1 MLKKALQFSGGKD
14 SLACLY
20 LLEPIWDELLVV
32 WGNTDAA
39 YPETI
44 ELMEKVKNLVPHFQE
59 VKSDQSSYIKNYG
72 FPSDVLTIRNTNF
85 GHIVHGTKGRK
96 FTDYLS
102 CCNANIWQPL
112 AKACEGMEVIYR
124 GQRLEDEKKSTVRSG
139 DVINGIEYIF
149 PIENWSTEQVKEYL
163 GDKIPEYY
171 KEENSSHDCWNCTAY
186 LSDNLERIAK
196 LPNEKK
202 EVVESV
208 LIDMRDAIKKDLN
221 QLDEVIDGIHY

>member
-20 LLEPIWDELLVV
+20 LLEPIWNELLVV
-32 WGNTDAA
+32 WGNTGAA
-39 YPETI
+39 YQETI

-59 VKSDQSSYIKNYG
+59 VKSDQPSYIESYG
-72 FPSDVLTIRNTNF
+72 FPSDVLAIRNTNF
-85 GHIVHGTKGRK
+85 GHIVHGTEGRK

-124 GQRLEDEKKSTVRSG
+124 GQRSEDEKKGPVKSG
-139 DVINGIEYIF
+139 DVINGIQYIF
-149 PIENWSTEQVKEYL
+149 PIENWSTEQVKKYL
-163 GDKIPEYY
+163 GEKLPEYY
-171 KEENSSHDCWNCTAY
+171 SQEKSSHDCWSCTAY
-186 LSDNLERIAK
+186 LEDNLERISK

-202 EVVESV
+202 EYVESV
-208 LIDMRDAIKKDLN
+208 LIDMRDAIKQDLN
-221 QLDEVIDGIHY
+221 QLDEVINGIHY

>member
-20 LLEPIWDELLVV
+20 LLKPIWDELLVV
-32 WGNTDAA
+32 WGNTGSA

-44 ELMEKVKNLVPHFQE
+44 KLMDKVRSLVPHFLE
-59 VKSDQSSYIKNYG
+59 VKSNQPDYIANYG
-72 FPSDVLTIRNTNF
+72 FPSDILTIRNTNF
-85 GHIVHGTKGRK
+85 GHIVHGTGGRK

-124 GQRLEDEKKSTVRSG
+124 GQRLEDEKKSPVRSG

-149 PIENWSTEQVKEYL
+149 PIENWSTAQVKEYL
-163 GDKIPEYY
+163 GEKLPEYY
-171 KEENSSHDCWNCTAY
+171 SQEKSSHDCWNCTAY
-186 LSDNLERIAK
+186 LDDNLERISK

-202 EVVESV
+202 EYVESV
-208 LIDMRDAIKKDLN
+208 LIDMRDAIKQDLN
-221 QLDEVIDGIHY
+221 QLDEVINGIHY